1 MNTTARGG
9 SLSTSWGNLGGVP
22 KGSCNLAILSSYFVR
37 AWRVESTGQRLDPS
51 AEHPRRHLLAV
62 QCRETRTG
70 RKLLNG
76 LTLPVCV
83 LERGQEHERGE
94 TYYPLFSFLLNK
106 LLTIREKLLPYSNQQ
121 NQKEKT
127 NEKTNIITTS

>member
-1 MNTTARGG
+1 MGAAPRIQLREVEA
-9 SLSTSWGNLGGVP
+9 SLPPGETWEVSR
-22 KGSCNLAILSSYFVR
+22 KGLALWLSRVVHRVR

-83 LERGQEHERGE
+83 PERGQEHERGE
-94 TYYPLFSFLLNK
+94 TYYPLSPFIF
-106 LLTIREKLLPYSNQQ
+106 EPYRY
-121 NQKEKT
+121 
-127 NEKTNIITTS
+127 